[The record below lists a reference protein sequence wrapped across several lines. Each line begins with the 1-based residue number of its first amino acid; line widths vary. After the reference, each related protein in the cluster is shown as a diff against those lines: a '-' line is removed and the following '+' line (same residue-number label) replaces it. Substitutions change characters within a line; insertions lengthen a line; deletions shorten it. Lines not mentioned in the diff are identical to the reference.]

1 MTDLKLISINLIT
14 MKLMQPEIAYIF
26 VGGFYLAMSVLH
38 LILYMYN
45 RHRKVN
51 LVYALGLAFAFVN
64 FTFVPISL
72 DPTFT
77 GDKINVLLSTLSNGA
92 LLYFIS
98 YYVISYLVPKYKKS
112 IQIFGWCYLAGFGLL
127 AISYPIENI
136 FYSIDLML
144 RSSLYLVVA
153 ASTVIGLQKK
163 VPNFILIVMATVLLV
178 AADILVADFFN
189 IWGRGNYPATRT
201 LIVLIGFTAPFIAY
215 STFISKDLAIT
226 SKKLMKEH
234 VMNERL
240 SREKY
245 EQELITRKLLEAQ
258 NIELERSVFERTREI
273 SMQKEELEIQAE
285 KIQEIDKIK
294 SRFFA
299 NISHE
304 FRTPLTL
311 IQSPIKK
318 RLSEATDPKDVRE
331 FSIIYQNSTRLLQL
345 VNQLLDLSKIES
357 GSITLRASKTEL
369 ITTLKPMVEA
379 FQSLAEV
386 KMENFIIDFP
396 ALAIPIYADH
406 EKLEKVINN
415 LLSNAFK
422 FTPQGGEINVT
433 IRSLSK
439 NENFKEGYVEIQVKD
454 SGIGIA
460 KENQQK
466 VFNRFY
472 QVDNSQTRAFD
483 GTGIG
488 LAITKE
494 FVELHKGEIAL
505 TSELGNGTSF
515 TVRLPL
521 GNAHLLSDEFAE
533 HEQSVQRE
541 LDTIEIPVQ
550 AEPETIP
557 SAYTE
562 TILIIEDNAD
572 LRYYIK
578 ENLPQHF
585 HILEA
590 GDGVVGIELALR
602 EIPDLIISDLMMPHA
617 DGLQVCKKLKADERT
632 SHVPIILLTAKTDIE
647 SKLEGLNTG
656 ADDYIPKP
664 FDMDELKLRVRNLIE
679 LRKKLQEKYAN
690 QIVLKP
696 KDLQVQSTD
705 ERFLQRILA
714 ITENHIGNTNFGV
727 DMFAQEAGMS
737 TAQLYRKINAL
748 TGQTPND
755 FIRHMRLQRAADL
768 IDKKVGNVAEVAY
781 QVGFNN
787 LSYFAKCF
795 REKFGETPS
804 DYQKK
809 IKI

>member
-1 MTDLKLISINLIT
+1 
-14 MKLMQPEIAYIF
+14 MKLMQPEIAYVF

-38 LILYMYN
+38 FILYMYN

-51 LVYALGLAFAFVN
+51 LVYSLGMGIAFINFV
-64 FTFVPISL
+64 FVPIAV
-72 DPTFT
+72 DPNSA
-77 GDKINVLLSTLSNGA
+77 GDKINILLSTLSNGTI
-92 LLYFIS
+92 LYFIS
-98 YYVISYLVPKYKKS
+98 YYVISYLAPKYKQR
-112 IQIFGWCYLAGFGLL
+112 IQSFGWCYIAGFVLL
-127 AISYPIENI
+127 AISYPVKNI
-136 FYSIDLML
+136 FYTIDLIL
-144 RSSLYLVVA
+144 RSSLYMVVA
-153 ASTVIGLQKK
+153 ASTVIGLLKK
-163 VPNFILIVMATVLLV
+163 VPNFILIVIATVLLV
-178 AADILVADFFN
+178 AADILVADFFG
-189 IWGRGNYPATRT
+189 IWGRGNYPASRT

-215 STFISKDLAIT
+215 SIFLSKDLALT
-226 SKKLMKEH
+226 SKKFIKEH
-234 VMNERL
+234 IMNERL

-245 EQELITRKLLEAQ
+245 EQELITRKLLESQ
-258 NIELERSVFERTREI
+258 NIELERSVFERTRKI

-331 FSIIYQNSTRLLQL
+331 LSIIYQNSTRLLQL

-357 GSITLRASKTEL
+357 GSIALRASKTEL

-386 KMENFIIDFP
+386 KMVNFTIDFP

-422 FTPQGGEINVT
+422 FTPQGGEVNVSV
-433 IRSLSK
+433 RSFPPD
-439 NENFKEGYVEIQVKD
+439 ENFKEGAAEIRVKD

-460 KENQQK
+460 REHQQK

-494 FVELHKGEIAL
+494 FVELHKGEITL
-505 TSELGNGTSF
+505 SSELGIGTCF

-521 GNAHLLSDEFAE
+521 GNVHILSDEFTE
-533 HEQSVQRE
+533 HEQSVQKE
-541 LDTIEIPVQ
+541 SDTIEIPEQV
-550 AEPETIP
+550 EPEPIP
-557 SAYTE
+557 CAYTE

-590 GDGVVGIELALR
+590 GDGAVGIELGLR
-602 EIPDLIISDLMMPHA
+602 EIPDLIISDLMMPHV

-679 LRKKLQEKYAN
+679 LRKKLQVKYAN
-690 QIVLKP
+690 QVILKP
-696 KDLQVQSTD
+696 KELQVQSTD
-705 ERFLQRILA
+705 ERFLQKVLA
-714 ITENHIGNTNFGV
+714 IAENHMSNTNFGV

-755 FIRHMRLQRAADL
+755 FIRNMRLQRAADL
-768 IDKKVGNVAEVAY
+768 LDKKAGNVAEVAY

-809 IKI
+809 IKV